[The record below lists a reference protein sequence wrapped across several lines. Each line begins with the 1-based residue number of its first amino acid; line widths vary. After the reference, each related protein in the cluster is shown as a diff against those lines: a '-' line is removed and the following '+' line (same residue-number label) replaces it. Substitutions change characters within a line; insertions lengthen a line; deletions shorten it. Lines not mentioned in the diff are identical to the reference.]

1 MNSYI
6 RDKMNHFQF
15 LTSFKNNIC
24 PKIAGLKKVL
34 HTTMQIAEMKTLF
47 VIFTTE

>member
-1 MNSYI
+1 MKTYI
-6 RDKMNHFQF
+6 KDKMNHFQF

-24 PKIAGLKKVL
+24 PKTSGFGAS
-34 HTTMQIAEMKTLF
+34 HSMTMQIAEMKTLF